1 MTAIALR
8 LRTEL
13 RLRLRSWLWVA
24 LLVGLAGG
32 VTIAAAAGARRTE
45 TAVPRS
51 AKAANFSDLTISQFG
66 YSGIDFGRL
75 AKLPGVAYA
84 YRADNFY
91 FTGKT
96 DRGRLLNVGKAGL
109 IASADPSVG
118 VSRDAPKI
126 VHGRRARQD
135 RPDEAVP
142 DEEAARLLGL
152 KVGSTFKARFAAP
165 DQLERVLSAS
175 GDPAK
180 FPTRGPKAAF
190 TVVGISAAYPTAASN
205 YPETRLTS
213 AFYRAFSNDVAK
225 SPDFAVFLRKGASVA
240 GFKRDVERLAGGRRV
255 EFGTTKDFVNEVQR
269 GVHIQA
275 AALWLLAAISGVI
288 GLLFVGQ
295 ALARQT
301 FLESRDFPT
310 LRTLGM
316 TSNQLLGLS
325 LARVAAIGAAG
336 SLLAVSVAILLSP
349 AAPIGNLARKA
360 EPHPGMSVD
369 ILIMAAGAVATC
381 ALVLVV
387 GALPAW
393 RAVRQTGRPEAR
405 DWDRASPVVARL
417 AQAGFPP
424 TVVSGV
430 RLALEPGRGSTA
442 VPVRTTIA
450 GAVIAVAVIAAA
462 LTFGASFNRLVDT
475 PRLYG
480 QNWDAEFGDGFN
492 PDIAGLAYP
501 LLKKDRFVGAFSGG
515 TINEVSI
522 DGARVGVLAMEHVK
536 GSIGPSITDGR
547 AAVAAD
553 EVVVA
558 PNTLDRIGARV
569 GDVVTVAVGKRSARA
584 RVVGAGVLAD
594 IEGAHTLL
602 GRSAVMTLDGYR
614 RLVPNAP
621 RNYFLVRFARGVD
634 RREALASLQEA
645 EPLSGAKPIDVA
657 NYGRV
662 DSMPILIGGLF
673 GLIAIATLV
682 NTLMTSLR
690 RRRRDLAILKTLG
703 FERKQVSRV
712 VTWQATTVV
721 SIAVVIGIPL
731 GVAAGRWSWRIFADA
746 LGVVPDARVPVPAI
760 LLLVPAALL
769 IANLFAALPARLA
782 AKTRPAAVLRA
793 E

>member
-1 MTAIALR
+1 VTAIVLR

-13 RLRLRSWLWVA
+13 RRRLRSWLWVA

-32 VTIAAAAGARRTE
+32 VTIAATAGARRTE

-51 AKAANFSDLTISQFG
+51 ANASNFSDLTISQFG
-66 YSGIDFGRL
+66 HSGIDFRRL
-75 AKLPGVAYA
+75 AKLPAVAYA

-96 DRGRLLNVGKAGL
+96 DRGRPLNVGKAGL

-118 VSRDAPKI
+118 VSRDAPQI
-126 VHGRRARQD
+126 VSGRRARQD

-142 DEEAARLLGL
+142 DEEAARLLGV
-152 KVGSTFKARFAAP
+152 KVGSSFTARFGAA
-165 DQLERVLSAS
+165 DQLEPFLSYS
-175 GDPAK
+175 GDPTK
-180 FPTRGPKAAF
+180 FATRGPKATF
-190 TVVGISAAYPTAASN
+190 KVVGISAAYPTASSN

-213 AFYRAFSNDVAK
+213 AFYRAFADEVAK
-225 SPDFAVFLRKGASVA
+225 SPDFAVFLREDEDVA
-240 GFKRDVERLAGGRRV
+240 GFKRDVEQLGGGRRV
-255 EFGTTKDFVNEVQR
+255 EFGTTKDFVSEVQR

-275 AALWLLAAISGVI
+275 AALWVLAAISGMV

-301 FLESRDFPT
+301 FLESRDIPT
-310 LRTLGM
+310 LRSLGM
-316 TSNQLLGLS
+316 TSNQLLGVS
-325 LARVAAIGAAG
+325 LARVAVIGAAG
-336 SLLAVSVAILLSP
+336 SLLAVCVAVLLSP

-369 ILIMAAGAVATC
+369 VLIVGAGAAATFV
-381 ALVLVV
+381 LVLVS

-393 RAVRQTGRPEAR
+393 RAIRRPEGGESG
-405 DWDRASPVVARL
+405 RASPIVERL
-417 AQAGFPP
+417 ARAGFPP
-424 TVVSGV
+424 TAVSGV

-442 VPVRTTIA
+442 VPVRATIA
-450 GAVIAVAVIAAA
+450 GAVIAVAVIAGA

-480 QNWDAEFGDGFN
+480 QNWDAEFGDGFS

-522 DGARVGVLAMEHVK
+522 DGARVGVLAMEQVK

-558 PNTLDRIGARV
+558 PNTLDRIGAQV

-594 IEGAHTLL
+594 IQGAHTLL
-602 GRSAVMTLDGYR
+602 GRSAAMTLDGYR

-621 RNYFLVRFARGVD
+621 RNYFLVRFPSGVD
-634 RREALASLQEA
+634 RRKALASLQEA

-690 RRRRDLAILKTLG
+690 RRRREPETLQKRR
-703 FERKQVSRV
+703 FERAQVSRV
-712 VTWQATTVV
+712 VTWQATTIV
-721 SIAVVIGIPL
+721 SIALLIGVPL
-731 GVAAGRWSWRIFADA
+731 GVAAGRWSWRLFADA
-746 LGVVPDARVPVPAI
+746 LGVVPDARVPIAAIFLLIPAT
-760 LLLVPAALL
+760 LL

-782 AKTRPAAVLRA
+782 ANTRPAAVLRA